1 MTIQEALDTADRMK
15 PNMMTAGAKETCT
28 KRRKGMPLSL
38 AKIVAKVAKTIKN
51 ALSVIFW
58 ISE

>member
-1 MTIQEALDTADRMK
+1 
-15 PNMMTAGAKETCT
+15 MMTAGAKETCT
-28 KRRKGMPLSL
+28 KRRKGMPLNL